1 MSVESKELS
10 GKSLSYLVLV
20 FLYDH
25 LSVKL
30 KQKVVRGRDITV
42 NEHGVFVKKRV
53 YACTPLPTAFR
64 LRGLC
69 SVYLNLRRV
78 RTRLGLRRWMW
89 KIS

>member
-1 MSVESKELS
+1 M
-10 GKSLSYLVLV
+10 LV

-69 SVYLNLRRV
+69 S
-78 RTRLGLRRWMW
+78 
-89 KIS
+89 